1 MALTTYQALTEQII
15 NIAQNHPYIQK
26 VEFGDVYQKE
36 NLLADE
42 YPYAFLH
49 ILPSTIKDYTT
60 VFNYSFILA
69 DQVNQT
75 QGNLDSNLLQVMSDM
90 LATGMNIIGELQTND
105 YQVEVASDITIEP
118 FTSGWLSNAVGW
130 IINLSLTIPTS
141 NLNCETPIN
150 GTTNR

>member
-1 MALTTYQALTEQII
+1 MAITNFQSLSEQLI

-26 VEFGDVYQKE
+26 VEFGDIYQKE

-49 ILPSTIKDYTT
+49 ILPSTVKEYTT
-60 VFNYSFILA
+60 LFNYSLILA

-75 QGNLDSNLLQVMSDM
+75 QGNLDSNLMQVMSDV
-90 LATGMNIIGELQTND
+90 LATGMNIIQEIQTNN
-105 YQVEVASDITIEP
+105 YEIEIATDISIEP

-141 NLNCETPIN
+141 ALNCETPIKN
-150 GTTNR
+150 VNIK